1 MKILKYKIA
10 ADIDSMSN
18 LYILPHLALLFTA
31 VSTMKMI
38 STIYWFERGGRDD
51 GLPNLESFLVVALM
65 LPIFIGYKYGKSP
78 SITNRI
84 RLFTKLSS
92 VCFILGGILITA
104 GLMVP
109 QISCIASGSPLI
121 FAGLLATL
129 LNRRKQIAHRRD
141 GEARTPVP

>member
-92 VCFILGGILITA
+92 VCFIWGNPDYCRIN
-104 GLMVP
+104 
-109 QISCIASGSPLI
+109 GSPDILYC
-121 FAGLLATL
+121 FRKPVDL
-129 LNRRKQIAHRRD
+129 RRVT
-141 GEARTPVP
+141 GNTSE